1 MAVTRIGLNLVLT
14 SADLSDLLALCSPA
28 LSRLSPCPAQGWGPD
43 LPTSQSLPPC
53 GERPQRFP
61 FSLSQARSPR
71 TPPRPRA
78 RVPGESEGA
87 RGRPYGGH
95 GPAWSRPSAS
105 AASLPQLSSET
116 LSFSFTV
123 ERDVPVQGLKPAQV
137 KVYDY
142 YETGECGAGGA
153 PGGGPPLPRASALGP
168 FPPPAPLPPARA
180 GPREHRGC
188 VCGGGDDD
196 RSGVGGCAG
205 VPAWPPFT
213 PAAAVQPPSP
223 EGAGRGGHPPSPPSP
238 VPAPRAEEPSPAA
251 GPSRGRRRS
260 RLQGRPQSAAAPAL
274 AGRASVPGASAVPAA
289 GPGWQRRRCPQPTPA
304 SWGKVP
310 GQPLGLCE
318 GVALPR
324 CRGLWTPSHPDW
336 VLGGEA
342 GDGGSGRLWGPGGA
356 SLWHPSLCQ
365 GCRGALTARLLPPLL
380 LSRRVC
386 HAGVRRSLLHR

>member
-153 PGGGPPLPRASALGP
+153 PGGPATAPGLGP
-168 FPPPAPLPPARA
+168 WPFPAACPPASCPGRA
-180 GPREHRGC
+180 PRTSRVCVWGGGRRQVWGRWLRGGPRMAALHTGSCR
-188 VCGGGDDD
+188 
-196 RSGVGGCAG
+196 
-205 VPAWPPFT
+205 
-213 PAAAVQPPSP
+213 AAA
-223 EGAGRGGHPPSPPSP
+223 
-238 VPAPRAEEPSPAA
+238 
-251 GPSRGRRRS
+251 
-260 RLQGRPQSAAAPAL
+260 
-274 AGRASVPGASAVPAA
+274 
-289 GPGWQRRRCPQPTPA
+289 
-304 SWGKVP
+304 
-310 GQPLGLCE
+310 
-318 GVALPR
+318 LP
-324 CRGLWTPSHPDW
+324 
-336 VLGGEA
+336 
-342 GDGGSGRLWGPGGA
+342 
-356 SLWHPSLCQ
+356 
-365 GCRGALTARLLPPLL
+365 
-380 LSRRVC
+380 
-386 HAGVRRSLLHR
+386 

>member
-153 PGGGPPLPRASALGP
+153 PGGGPPLPRASALSRR
-168 FPPPAPLPPARA
+168 LPPCLLPGQGPENIAGVCVGGGTTTGLGSVAARGSPHGRPSHRQLPCSRPPLRERAEGATRPALRARSRRPGQRSRAQPRGRAAGAGGPAFRA
-180 GPREHRGC
+180 GPRAQPRP
-188 VCGGGDDD
+188 
-196 RSGVGGCAG
+196 RSQAEPRSP
-205 VPAWPPFT
+205 VPPL
-213 PAAAVQPPSP
+213 SRRL
-223 EGAGRGGHPPSPPSP
+223 GRGGSDGVVPSPPQRAGGRCPGSP
-238 VPAPRAEEPSPAA
+238 WACA
-251 GPSRGRRRS
+251 RGW
-260 RLQGRPQSAAAPAL
+260 LFLAAAASGPPPTPTGCS
-274 AGRASVPGASAVPAA
+274 AGRLGMEAVAGCGAREERLCGTRPSARAA
-289 GPGWQRRRCPQPTPA
+289 E
-304 SWGKVP
+304 
-310 GQPLGLCE
+310 GL
-318 GVALPR
+318 
-324 CRGLWTPSHPDW
+324 
-336 VLGGEA
+336 
-342 GDGGSGRLWGPGGA
+342 
-356 SLWHPSLCQ
+356 
-365 GCRGALTARLLPPLL
+365 
-380 LSRRVC
+380 
-386 HAGVRRSLLHR
+386 